1 MKGAAKAIARLRTLV
16 QKYYISHPRCR
27 FSLRILP
34 SPVRGST
41 KARGEDVVYAPSK
54 SVQEA
59 VQKAVGKDVAAACEW
74 IDTSS
79 ATYAEALVEDN
90 AEADEDPIVL
100 EAFLPKPTTDPAV
113 ICKKPT
119 CTHFIFVDSR
129 SVSCARG
136 TLKQIH
142 ALYKSY
148 LKSAS
153 SAPGLSDPFVYLNIC
168 CPPSTYDP
176 NIEPAKDDVL
186 FHDGDAVVKVVEKV
200 LARFYGELRT
210 EERAGKQKAVERTMP
225 NGFELLLA
233 RKPKTSANVIT
244 SPSKEQWP
252 KQLPPPLKLA
262 EIMDYNDLDED
273 EEEMAAMAVD
283 AVIGEEMDT
292 SGFATVNS
300 SVMSKQWLTK
310 VGHTVDD
317 EDHPI
322 TSGDEPVRSTDAR
335 MELEQVPTPPEPG
348 TAAPAPT
355 IAPLGTGPLV
365 TPRRKSTGWGF
376 NMSGGLLDSDSDDPM
391 NGELATHES
400 DNEETVR
407 RDITL
412 SNPWT
417 AAKMNAPIVSSPIS
431 SSPASTQHA
440 GNPVRK
446 PFNHPIRTGNRHRS
460 PVLPEMVLRGT
471 PEAFPTPAPSSPS
484 ARMFRENRGSVVRV
498 RPGKE
503 PAGGSV
509 GLMNSWISRTPRGK
523 NESPPRARNSTGF
536 VSAANLHSQR
546 IAAQDND
553 DDDDGEQQQQ
563 QQQPGPG
570 RSTRAREPTKRAAP
584 VSEPAKR
591 RRLDNTQPNSFTP
604 INDPA
609 PSRSSPHKNR
619 FLAATAALGTSSSTH
634 DPSPRPPPLPL
645 PLPRQKRR
653 RTKTLLPLDAVP
665 EASLQTHHFSR
676 TVDLVAG
683 GSLKH
688 LFTRL
693 RACDAYVGATATGT
707 ATGVEGVFFSEC
719 AAWNNVAALGGLV
732 TGWMLEVAREEEEG
746 IAQSIQKIKWEMGEG
761 EEGERVLLAVEAE
774 EI

>member
-1 MKGAAKAIARLRTLV
+1 M

-79 ATYAEALVEDN
+79 AAYAEALAEDN

-100 EAFLPKPTTDPAV
+100 EAFLPKPTIDPAV

-129 SVSCARG
+129 SVSCTRG

-148 LKSAS
+148 FKSAS
-153 SAPGLSDPFVYLNIC
+153 SAAGLSDPFVYLNIC

-186 FHDGDAVVKVVEKV
+186 FHDGDAVVKVVEKM
-200 LARFYGELRT
+200 LARFYGELKT
-210 EERAGKQKAVERTMP
+210 EERAGRQKVVERTMP

-233 RKPKTSANVIT
+233 RKPKTSANVVT

-252 KQLPPPLKLA
+252 RQLPPPPKPA

-283 AVIGEEMDT
+283 TVMEEEMDT
-292 SGFATVNS
+292 GGPAAVNS
-300 SVMSKQWLTK
+300 SAMSKQRRTK
-310 VGHTVDD
+310 VGHTVED
-317 EDHPI
+317 EDHLI
-322 TSGDEPVRSTDAR
+322 ASGDELVRPTNAR
-335 MELEQVPTPPEPG
+335 MELEQIPTPPEPG
-348 TAAPAPT
+348 TAAPAPS
-355 IAPLGTGPLV
+355 ILPPGTGPLV

-376 NMSGGLLDSDSDDPM
+376 NMSGGLPDSDSDDPM
-391 NGELATHES
+391 NGELAMHES

-431 SSPASTQHA
+431 SSPASTQRA
-440 GNPVRK
+440 GNPARK
-446 PFNHPIRTGNRHRS
+446 PFNPPIRTGNRHGS

-484 ARMFRENRGSVVRV
+484 ARMFRENRGSVVRM

-509 GLMNSWISRTPRGK
+509 GLMNSWISRTPRGED
-523 NESPPRARNSTGF
+523 ESPPRARKSTSF

-546 IAAQDND
+546 IAAQD
-553 DDDDGEQQQQ
+553 DDDDGGGDVEQQ

-570 RSTRAREPTKRAAP
+570 RSTRMREPIKRTAP
-584 VSEPAKR
+584 VPEPSKR
-591 RRLDNTQPNSFTP
+591 RRLDNTQTNSFTP
-604 INDPA
+604 INDPT
-609 PSRSSPHKNR
+609 PSRSPHRNR
-619 FLAATAALGTSSSTH
+619 FLAATAALSTSSSTH
-634 DPSPRPPPLPL
+634 DLPLP
-645 PLPRQKRR
+645 PLPRQRRR

-693 RACDAYVGATATGT
+693 RACDAYVGATATGA
-707 ATGVEGVFFSEC
+707 ATEVEGVFFSEC

-732 TGWMLEVAREEEEG
+732 KGWMLEVAREEEEEEG
-746 IAQSIQKIKWEMGEG
+746 MVQRIQRIQWEMGEG
-761 EEGERVLLAVEAE
+761 EEEGGRVLLAVEAE
-774 EI
+774 EMLE

>member
-1 MKGAAKAIARLRTLV
+1 M
-16 QKYYISHPRCR
+16 QKYYISRPRCR

-41 KARGEDVVYAPSK
+41 KARGEDVVYAPGK

-79 ATYAEALVEDN
+79 AAYAEALAEDN

-100 EAFLPKPTTDPAV
+100 EAFLPKPTIDPAV

-129 SVSCARG
+129 SVSCTRG

-148 LKSAS
+148 FKSAS

-186 FHDGDAVVKVVEKV
+186 FHDGDAVVKVVEKM
-200 LARFYGELRT
+200 LARFYGELKT
-210 EERAGKQKAVERTMP
+210 EERAGKQKVVERTMP

-233 RKPKTSANVIT
+233 RKPKTSANVVT

-252 KQLPPPLKLA
+252 KQLPPPPKPA

-283 AVIGEEMDT
+283 TVMEEEMDT
-292 SGFATVNS
+292 GGPAAVNS
-300 SVMSKQWLTK
+300 SAMSKQRRTK
-310 VGHTVDD
+310 VGHTVED
-317 EDHPI
+317 EDHLI
-322 TSGDEPVRSTDAR
+322 ASGDELVRPTNAL
-335 MELEQVPTPPEPG
+335 MELEQIPTPPEPG
-348 TAAPAPT
+348 TAAPAPS
-355 IAPLGTGPLV
+355 ILPPGTGPLV

-376 NMSGGLLDSDSDDPM
+376 NMSGGLPDSDSDDPM
-391 NGELATHES
+391 NGELAMHES

-431 SSPASTQHA
+431 SSPASTQRA
-440 GNPVRK
+440 GNPARK
-446 PFNHPIRTGNRHRS
+446 PFNPPIRTGNRHGS

-484 ARMFRENRGSVVRV
+484 AGMFGGGRGSVVRM

-509 GLMNSWISRTPRGK
+509 GLMNSWISRTPRG
-523 NESPPRARNSTGF
+523 EDGSPPRARKSTGF

-546 IAAQDND
+546 IAAQD
-553 DDDDGEQQQQ
+553 DDDDGGGDVEQQ

-570 RSTRAREPTKRAAP
+570 RSTRMREPIKRTAP
-584 VSEPAKR
+584 VPEPSKR
-591 RRLDNTQPNSFTP
+591 RRLDNTQTNSFTP
-604 INDPA
+604 INDPT
-609 PSRSSPHKNR
+609 PSRSPHRNR
-619 FLAATAALGTSSSTH
+619 FLAATAALSTSSSTH
-634 DPSPRPPPLPL
+634 DPPLP
-645 PLPRQKRR
+645 PLPRQRRR

-693 RACDAYVGATATGT
+693 RACDAYVGATATGA
-707 ATGVEGVFFSEC
+707 ATEVEGVFFSEC
-719 AAWNNVAALGGLV
+719 AAWNNVAVLGGLV
-732 TGWMLEVAREEEEG
+732 KGWMLEVAREEEEEEG
-746 IAQSIQKIKWEMGEG
+746 VVQRIQSIQWEMGEG
-761 EEGERVLLAVEAE
+761 EEEGGRVLLAVEAE
-774 EI
+774 EMLE

>member
-1 MKGAAKAIARLRTLV
+1 M
-16 QKYYISHPRCR
+16 
-27 FSLRILP
+27 
-34 SPVRGST
+34 RGST
-41 KARGEDVVYAPSK
+41 KARGEDVIYAPSK

-79 ATYAEALVEDN
+79 AAYAEALAEGNAEDN
-90 AEADEDPIVL
+90 AEADDDPIVL
-100 EAFLPKPTTDPAV
+100 EAFLPNPATDPAV
-113 ICKKPT
+113 ICKKPN

-129 SVSCARG
+129 SVSCTRG

-168 CPPSTYDP
+168 CPPGAYDP

-186 FHDGDAVVKVVEKV
+186 FHDGDAVIKVVEKV
-200 LARFYGELRT
+200 LTRFYGELKT

-233 RKPKTSANVIT
+233 RKPKTPANVVT
-244 SPSKEQWP
+244 SPSKERWP
-252 KQLPPPLKLA
+252 KQLPPPPKPA
-262 EIMDYNDLDED
+262 EIMDYDDPDED

-283 AVIGEEMDT
+283 TIIREEMDT
-292 SGFATVNS
+292 GGFVAVNS
-300 SVMSKQWLTK
+300 SATSKQRRTK
-310 VGHTVDD
+310 AGHMVDD
-317 EDHPI
+317 GDHQI
-322 TSGDEPVRSTDAR
+322 TSGNELVRSTDAR
-335 MELEQVPTPPEPG
+335 MGLEQAPTPPEPG
-348 TAAPAPT
+348 TAAPAPNM
-355 IAPLGTGPLV
+355 APSGTGPLV

-391 NGELATHES
+391 DGGLATHDS

-417 AAKMNAPIVSSPIS
+417 AAKINAPIVSSPIS
-431 SSPASTQHA
+431 SSPASTQRA
-440 GNPVRK
+440 GNPARK
-446 PFNHPIRTGNRHRS
+446 PFNPPIRTGNRHGS
-460 PVLPEMVLRGT
+460 PVLPEMVIGGT

-484 ARMFRENRGSVVRV
+484 ARMFRENRGSVVRM

-503 PAGGSV
+503 PVGGSV
-509 GLMNSWISRTPRGK
+509 GIMNSWISRTPRG
-523 NESPPRARNSTGF
+523 EDGSPPRARNFT
-536 VSAANLHSQR
+536 SAANLHSQR
-546 IAAQDND
+546 IAAQDGD
-553 DDDDGEQQQQ
+553 DDDDDDEDDVEQQQQ
-563 QQQPGPG
+563 QQKLKRP
-570 RSTRAREPTKRAAP
+570 TRAREPTKRTAP
-584 VSEPAKR
+584 VPEPSKR
-591 RRLDNTQPNSFTP
+591 RRLDSTQTNSFTP

-609 PSRSSPHKNR
+609 PSRSPHRNR
-619 FLAATAALGTSSSTH
+619 FLAATAALSASSPTH
-634 DPSPRPPPLPL
+634 NPPPPPL

-676 TVDLVAG
+676 TVDVVAG
-683 GSLKH
+683 GSLKY
-688 LFTRL
+688 LFTQL

-707 ATGVEGVFFSEC
+707 ATEVEGVFFSEC
-719 AAWNNVAALGGLV
+719 AAWDDVAALGGLV
-732 TGWMLEVAREEEEG
+732 KGWMLEVAREEEEG
-746 IAQSIQKIKWEMGEG
+746 LVQRIQRIQWDMGEG
-761 EEGERVLLAVEAE
+761 EEEGGRVLLAVETE
-774 EI
+774 EMQE